1 MKKSVC
7 HFSSYFIPDDKIPI
21 PELLKDKDK
30 RADLP
35 ARIAVLS
42 ADHMLS
48 KMTDI
53 DLCALNIITVNREG
67 CAAHIEKVS
76 TSIKNHQPAQGFF
89 VRGGPQTLAT
99 YTALALGSHGA
110 AFTFVG
116 DQRVLTEAISMAIY
130 LTKAMRNSSTLLIF
144 IVKGDVMGYQ
154 ANTALIHN
162 IGDIPEISSPSL
174 EREIYAHL
182 SLALN
187 IGRIK

>member
-1 MKKSVC
+1 MKKSAC
-7 HFSSYFIPDDKIPI
+7 HFSSYSIPDDKIPI

-30 RADLP
+30 RADLS
-35 ARIAVLS
+35 ARIAVLA

-48 KMTDI
+48 KITDI

-76 TSIKNHQPAQGFF
+76 AGIKNHQPTQGFF

-116 DQRVLTEAISMAIY
+116 DQKVLAEAISTAIY
-130 LTKAMRNSSTLLIF
+130 LTRAMKNSTTLLIV
-144 IVKGDVMGYQ
+144 IVKGDTMGYQ
-154 ANTALIHN
+154 ANTVFIHN
-162 IGDIPEISSPSL
+162 SKESTEMPSAALEQEIH
-174 EREIYAHL
+174 AHL
-182 SLALN
+182 SLAF
-187 IGRIK
+187 IQDK